1 MGPGDIEHMLVLP
14 LMYQTG
20 KNDGLSPFALE
31 ATAALHSL
39 SITINARS
47 FILNAFCIKKIYKR
61 QMTRCLDTGREGEG
75 EGSQNKIENMQTNSN
90 FLPCAEAHN
99 PREARDRAAQTYDHK
114 LSFDPYS
121 QGAVPFRQR

>member
-1 MGPGDIEHMLVLP
+1 
-14 LMYQTG
+14 
-20 KNDGLSPFALE
+20 
-31 ATAALHSL
+31 
-39 SITINARS
+39 
-47 FILNAFCIKKIYKR
+47 
-61 QMTRCLDTGREGEG
+61 MTRCLGTGREGEG

-121 QGAVPFRQR
+121 QGAVPFRQRWANSIREVFSLQRVILQFT